1 VTKSVNTVEQEPATS
16 RRQVVTLAAALAT
29 AVVVGTWFYSSG
41 SRRVTAADGP
51 LTRPSKRPKLAADQL
66 AKELAK
72 PGPQPEIV
80 VGKADAPITIV
91 EYADLTCPACAAFHK
106 TVLPQLKEKYIDTG
120 KAKIVFREFPT
131 NTPSMIAFMA
141 VRCTTVDKAWGLI
154 SALFAKQDEWRGATS
169 FDDLRNKL
177 FSFGQQVGMTRQ
189 TFDSCIPAPKDNKL
203 DLTPQQE
210 QLAKDIATVR
220 DRAHDSFGVA
230 STPTFF
236 INGKRLP
243 HATIEEFDKA
253 LTSSTT
259 P

>member
-1 VTKSVNTVEQEPATS
+1 MNTVEQEPATS
-16 RRQVVTLAAALAT
+16 RRQIVIAGAALAT
-29 AVVVGTWFYSSG
+29 AGVVFTWFYSSRY
-41 SRRVTAADGP
+41 RRTAADGP
-51 LTRPSKRPKLAADQL
+51 LTRSTSKRPKLPADQL

-72 PGPQPEIV
+72 AGPLPEIV

-131 NTPSMIAFMA
+131 NTPSMIAFMS

-154 SALFAKQDEWRGATS
+154 SALFTKQDDWRGATS
-169 FDDLRNKL
+169 FEQLRDKL

-189 TFDSCIPAPKDNKL
+189 TFDSCIPAPKGNKL

-236 INGKRLP
+236 VNGKRLP
-243 HATIEEFDKA
+243 HATMEEFDKA

>member
-1 VTKSVNTVEQEPATS
+1 
-16 RRQVVTLAAALAT
+16 
-29 AVVVGTWFYSSG
+29 
-41 SRRVTAADGP
+41 
-51 LTRPSKRPKLAADQL
+51 
-66 AKELAK
+66 
-72 PGPQPEIV
+72 
-80 VGKADAPITIV
+80 
-91 EYADLTCPACAAFHK
+91 
-106 TVLPQLKEKYIDTG
+106 
-120 KAKIVFREFPT
+120 
-131 NTPSMIAFMA
+131 
-141 VRCTTVDKAWGLI
+141 
-154 SALFAKQDEWRGATS
+154 
-169 FDDLRNKL
+169 
-177 FSFGQQVGMTRQ
+177 MTRQ